1 MELNIV
7 LVEPQIPQN
16 TGNIARTCAVTGA
29 RLHIVKPMGFQI
41 DDKKLKHAG
50 LDYWHYLDITYY
62 DGLDDFFERNKDGEF
77 FYFTTKGRN
86 TYCDAEYKDKTYIVF
101 GREDKGLPRASELRF
116 TYKIRLEQSR
126 IKQTNRKENKTMK
139 VKLITDS
146 ASDITPEDEKKYG
159 IDIMPFDITLGDE
172 SLRER
177 VDFTAPEFLEMID
190 KSEFLPKTA
199 QITSMRFEEKFEHY
213 FNEGYDAVI
222 MVLINSTG
230 SKTYENALLARKNLL
245 EEHPEMA
252 KMRIEIIDSHCYSL
266 GYGYPVIEAAKKLI
280 AGQSVDNVVA
290 YLTDMFNNCE
300 IYIIGFNLRHMK
312 KSGRINAA
320 AAFLGELMGLKPL
333 ISLIDGESEVVKKSR
348 GEKNA
353 ITDAV
358 QYISGRAVPETPWE
372 ILRTSVTALED
383 EFIKQYSAKVG
394 RPPEMQSIAGAAVA
408 SNTGPYIIGVIIRGN
423 ARR

>member
-1 MELNIV
+1 
-7 LVEPQIPQN
+7 
-16 TGNIARTCAVTGA
+16 
-29 RLHIVKPMGFQI
+29 
-41 DDKKLKHAG
+41 
-50 LDYWHYLDITYY
+50 
-62 DGLDDFFERNKDGEF
+62 
-77 FYFTTKGRN
+77 
-86 TYCDAEYKDKTYIVF
+86 
-101 GREDKGLPRASELRF
+101 
-116 TYKIRLEQSR
+116 
-126 IKQTNRKENKTMK
+126 MK

-146 ASDITPEDEKKYG
+146 ASDITREDEKLYD
-159 IDIMPFDITLGDE
+159 IDVMPFEITLGNE

-190 KSEFLPKTA
+190 KSEYLPKTA
-199 QITSMRFEEKFEHY
+199 QITSMRFEEKFTHY
-213 FNEGYDAVI
+213 FNEGYDALIV
-222 MVLINSTG
+222 VLINSTG
-230 SKTYENALLARKNLL
+230 SKTYENALLAKKNLL

-252 KMRIEIIDSHCYSL
+252 KMRIEILDSHCYSL
-266 GYGYPVIEAAKKLI
+266 GYGYPVVESAKKLI
-280 AGQSVDNVVA
+280 AGQSVDNVIA

-353 ITDAV
+353 IADAV
-358 QYISGRAVPETPWE
+358 QYIANRAIPETPWE
-372 ILRTSVTALED
+372 ILRTSVTSLED
-383 EFIKQYSAKVG
+383 DFIKQYSAKVG

>member
-1 MELNIV
+1 
-7 LVEPQIPQN
+7 
-16 TGNIARTCAVTGA
+16 
-29 RLHIVKPMGFQI
+29 
-41 DDKKLKHAG
+41 
-50 LDYWHYLDITYY
+50 
-62 DGLDDFFERNKDGEF
+62 
-77 FYFTTKGRN
+77 
-86 TYCDAEYKDKTYIVF
+86 
-101 GREDKGLPRASELRF
+101 
-116 TYKIRLEQSR
+116 
-126 IKQTNRKENKTMK
+126 MK

-146 ASDITPEDEKKYG
+146 ASDITPEDEKLYD
-159 IDIMPFDITLGDE
+159 IDVMPFEITLGNE

-190 KSEFLPKTA
+190 KSEYLPKTA
-199 QITSMRFEEKFEHY
+199 QITSMRFEEKFTHY
-213 FNEGYDAVI
+213 FNEGYDALIV
-222 MVLINSTG
+222 VLINSTG
-230 SKTYENALLARKNLL
+230 SKTYENALLAKKNLL

-252 KMRIEIIDSHCYSL
+252 KMRIEILDSHCYSL
-266 GYGYPVIEAAKKLI
+266 GYGYPVVESAKKLI

-358 QYISGRAVPETPWE
+358 Q
-372 ILRTSVTALED
+372 
-383 EFIKQYSAKVG
+383 
-394 RPPEMQSIAGAAVA
+394 
-408 SNTGPYIIGVIIRGN
+408 
-423 ARR
+423 